1 MIHKKSGDVMA
12 SVAVDTAAAHSMYIL
27 PILSS
32 LPPVN
37 SACEWAFSVLINLV
51 LHLKGEE

>member
-37 SACEWAFSVLINLV
+37 SACEWAFSVLINL
-51 LHLKGEE
+51 KGEE